1 MIDTTINFTQGLDL
15 TINAPDQGFQIIEAI
30 FLPNNGAGGEVQA
43 YSQLSLG
50 DQLNTGIRGQLRRL
64 REDDISPATYRAYLA
79 IGARVAVSH
88 H

>member
-1 MIDTTINFTQGLDL
+1 MIDTTINFTQGLAL

-64 REDDISPATYRAYLA
+64 YYFAKKTISHQPHIAHT
-79 IGARVAVSH
+79 SP
-88 H
+88 